1 MLSPVEACG
10 QRPLRTPYT
19 YIPKHL
25 TCPEIGLHV
34 KSVNDEQK

>member
-1 MLSPVEACG
+1 MRQTAQIG
-10 QRPLRTPYT
+10 QRLVVYE
-19 YIPKHL
+19 KL